1 MRLLKGMTALLFDP
15 DFRLSGLAEIRNRT
29 RSIQPTMRRM
39 PGSSLMR
46 VRISS
51 GLIETIP
58 GRRAYSAFGARVIAT
73 SAFRPLT
80 FAYRF
85 LQGVHA
91 RRLDA
96 ELLLPRPTGGEI
108 SNRRLSTQ
116 N

>member
-1 MRLLKGMTALLFDP
+1 MRLLKVMTALLFDP

-51 GLIETIP
+51 GEPVAKL
-58 GRRAYSAFGARVIAT
+58 
-73 SAFRPLT
+73 
-80 FAYRF
+80 
-85 LQGVHA
+85 
-91 RRLDA
+91 
-96 ELLLPRPTGGEI
+96 GE
-108 SNRRLSTQ
+108 SSKNTH

>member
-51 GLIETIP
+51 
-58 GRRAYSAFGARVIAT
+58 
-73 SAFRPLT
+73 
-80 FAYRF
+80 
-85 LQGVHA
+85 
-91 RRLDA
+91 
-96 ELLLPRPTGGEI
+96 
-108 SNRRLSTQ
+108 
-116 N
+116 